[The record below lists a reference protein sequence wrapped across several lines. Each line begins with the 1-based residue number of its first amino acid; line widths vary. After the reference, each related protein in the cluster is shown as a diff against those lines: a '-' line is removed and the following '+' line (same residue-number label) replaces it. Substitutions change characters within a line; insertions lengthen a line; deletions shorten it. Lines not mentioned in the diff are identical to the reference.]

1 MLDLQVFFSRLF
13 DAHLKKNTPTIT
25 QVETS
30 VLHHLCKPP
39 QWNRRYH
46 QHRLR
51 PGCPRGALS
60 IQLPSITV
68 LISVVTGPVG
78 AEGPDDHAQQP
89 PDSSIHHG
97 PQQMGTRH
105 ASGPPTTTLI
115 SITQLGEEG

>member
-1 MLDLQVFFSRLF
+1 MLDLQDISRLF
-13 DAHLKKNTPTIT
+13 DAPFKKNTR
-25 QVETS
+25 VETS

-39 QWNRRYH
+39 QWNQRYH

-51 PGCPRGALS
+51 PGCPIGALS

-97 PQQMGTRH
+97 PQQMGT
-105 ASGPPTTTLI
+105 GGGL
-115 SITQLGEEG
+115 EG